1 MASIERTTDKEDM
14 SVIRRNRIAIGL
26 AAGLAVVLGLGVWSA
41 TGSGTNSKPV
51 AQTETDLGVLGDYG
65 DVGAPPVLQEPA
77 QAPATETQQQAAPE
91 TPAAQPPAAQPPAA
105 APVSSLRLIGKQ
117 VDKMGMVVQDGD
129 GRTLYRFDKDTPTP
143 DTKSNCNGQCAQTW
157 PPVLSETVPQLEGID
172 PSLVKLITRADGKK
186 QVALGNWPLYAY
198 SLDPKPGSW
207 KGQGVGGVWFVI
219 QPNGKRNV
227 ECLPPGVTA
236 PAA

>member
-1 MASIERTTDKEDM
+1 MDEEDM

-65 DVGAPPVLQEPA
+65 DVGQPPVLQEPA
-77 QAPATETQQQAAPE
+77 QAPVQQQAPE
-91 TPAAQPPAAQPPAA
+91 VPAAQPPAAQPPAA
-105 APVSSLRLIGKQ
+105 APVSTLRLVGKT
-117 VDKMGMVVQDGD
+117 VDKMGQVVQDGD
-129 GRTLYRFDKDTPTP
+129 GRTLYRFDKDVPKP
-143 DTKSNCNGQCAQTW
+143 EGKSNCNDQCAVTW
-157 PPVLSETVPQLEGID
+157 PPMISDTIPQLEGVD
-172 PSLVKLITRADGKK
+172 SKLVSLITRADGKK
-186 QVALGNWPLYAY
+186 QVAIDGWALYTY
-198 SLDPKPGSW
+198 SKDPAPGKW
-207 KGQGVGGVWFVI
+207 AGQGIGGTWFVV

>member
-1 MASIERTTDKEDM
+1 M

-65 DVGAPPVLQEPA
+65 DVGQQPVLQEPA
-77 QAPATETQQQAAPE
+77 QAPETPVQQQAPE

-105 APVSSLRLIGKQ
+105 QPPAAAPATNLKLVGKA
-117 VDKMGMVVQDGD
+117 VDKMGMVVQDSD
-129 GRTLYRFDKDTPTP
+129 GRTLYRFDKDTPKP
-143 DTKSNCNGQCAQTW
+143 EGKSNCNGQCALTW
-157 PPVLSETVPQLEGID
+157 PPMLSDTIPQVEGVD
-172 PSLVKLITRADGKK
+172 AKLVSLITRADGKK
-186 QVALGNWPLYAY
+186 QVAIDGWALYTY
-198 SLDPKPGSW
+198 SQDPKPGAW
-207 KGQGVGGVWFVI
+207 KGQGVGGTWFVI
-219 QPNGKRNV
+219 QPDGKRNV